1 MKKYCFAAVLAVA
14 AMAAC
19 TRDIEP
25 EAPAG
30 ELMVIKAAIEDGST
44 RTSLSM
50 NGTQTRADVV
60 WNSGDQIAVIAAN
73 GSSYFYNNFTTT
85 DDNTESQEHQQVD
98 IGKLIDELTDGIIW
112 RYLFQQFILMNPA
125 EGKLVAC
132 HLHPYRVD
140 GICRQRLDVRHN
152 DTLMLTDGD
161 GVLL

>member
-1 MKKYCFAAVLAVA
+1 MHNLTTLPHHTAQ
-14 AMAAC
+14 
-19 TRDIEP
+19 TI
-25 EAPAG
+25 
-30 ELMVIKAAIEDGST
+30 DGG
-44 RTSLSM
+44 R
-50 NGTQTRADVV
+50 
-60 WNSGDQIAVIAAN
+60 
-73 GSSYFYNNFTTT
+73 YH
-85 DDNTESQEHQQVD
+85 TESQEHQQVD